1 MTDRTDEQAMNGA
14 AAARSPALIAL
25 DWGTSS
31 LRAYLLGADGVVL
44 DRRGA
49 AQGIMQVADGDFA
62 AAFEAVAGEW
72 RRRWPDLESIAC
84 GMIGSAQGWVEAPY
98 LPCPAGPEELAGGLV
113 PVPGGALRV
122 VPGVAQYGES
132 PNVMRGEETQIAGAL
147 ALNPALRARSLLVMP
162 GTHSKWVT
170 IGQGRIARF
179 DTYMTGELFAVLRGH
194 SILGRFARDT
204 PKPAEDAAAD
214 AAFLRGVR
222 AVREGGHLA
231 PLLFSA
237 RALVLT
243 GGLRP
248 ELSLDYLSGLLIGEE
263 LLCGLRGQGLDRAEG
278 VVLIGDPALCRRY
291 REALAL
297 FGVSEVR
304 EIEDAATAGLW
315 RIATQAGLVAGTSRE
330 TA

>member
-1 MTDRTDEQAMNGA
+1 MNKDRTDHRAMDGA
-14 AAARSPALIAL
+14 ATARSPALIAL

-31 LRAYLLGADGVVL
+31 LRAYLLGPDGAVL
-44 DRRGA
+44 DSRSA
-49 AQGIMQVADGDFA
+49 PQGIMQVPGGDFA
-62 AAFEAVAGEW
+62 AVFEAVTGEW
-72 RRRWPDLESIAC
+72 RRRWPELRSIAA

-113 PVPGGALRV
+113 PVPGGALLV
-122 VPGVAQYGES
+122 VPGVARYGEA

-147 ALNPALRARSLLVMP
+147 ALDPALGEGSLLVMP
-162 GTHSKWVT
+162 GTHSKWVS
-170 IGQGRIARF
+170 IEQGRIARF

-194 SILGRFARDT
+194 SILGRFARDL

-222 AVREGGHLA
+222 AVREGGHVA

-263 LLCGLRGQGLDRAEG
+263 LLCGLRDRTEG

-297 FGVSEVR
+297 LGVSEVR
-304 EIEDAATAGLW
+304 EIGNAAIAGLW
-315 RIATQAGLVAGTSRE
+315 RIAVQAGLVAGTSKE

>member
-1 MTDRTDEQAMNGA
+1 MNKDRTDHRAMDGA
-14 AAARSPALIAL
+14 ATARSPALIAL

-31 LRAYLLGADGVVL
+31 LRAYLLGPDGAVL
-44 DRRGA
+44 DSRSA
-49 AQGIMQVADGDFA
+49 PQGIMQVPGGDFA
-62 AAFEAVAGEW
+62 AVFEAVTGEW
-72 RRRWPDLESIAC
+72 RHRWPELKSIAA

-113 PVPGGALRV
+113 PVPGGALLV
-122 VPGVAQYGES
+122 VPGVAQYGEA

-147 ALNPALRARSLLVMP
+147 ALNPALREGSLLVMP
-162 GTHSKWVT
+162 GTHSKWVS
-170 IGQGRIARF
+170 IEQGRIARF

-194 SILGRFARDT
+194 SILGRFARDV
-204 PKPAEDAAAD
+204 PKAAEDAAAD
-214 AAFLRGVR
+214 AAFLRGVQ
-222 AVREGGHLA
+222 AVREGGQVA

-263 LLCGLRGQGLDRAEG
+263 LLCGLRGRREG

-297 FGVSEVR
+297 LGVSEVR
-304 EIEDAATAGLW
+304 EIENAATAGLW
-315 RIATQAGLVAGTSRE
+315 RIAIQAGLAAGISEE
-330 TA
+330 TV

>member
-1 MTDRTDEQAMNGA
+1 MNKDRTDHRAKDGA
-14 AAARSPALIAL
+14 ATARSPALIAL

-31 LRAYLLGADGVVL
+31 LRAYLLGPDGAVL
-44 DRRGA
+44 DSRSA
-49 AQGIMQVADGDFA
+49 PQGIMQVPGGDFA
-62 AAFEAVAGEW
+62 AVFEAVTGEW
-72 RRRWPDLESIAC
+72 RHRWPELKSIAA

-113 PVPGGALRV
+113 V
-122 VPGVAQYGES
+122 VPGVAQYGEA

-147 ALNPALRARSLLVMP
+147 ALNPALREGSLLVMP
-162 GTHSKWVT
+162 GTHSKWVS
-170 IGQGRIARF
+170 IEQGRIARF

-194 SILGRFARDT
+194 SILGRFARDV
-204 PKPAEDAAAD
+204 PKAAEDAAAD
-214 AAFLRGVR
+214 AAFLRGVQ
-222 AVREGGHLA
+222 AVREVAHVA

-263 LLCGLRGQGLDRAEG
+263 LLCGLRGRREG
-278 VVLIGDPALCRRY
+278 VVLIGCRRS

-297 FGVSEVR
+297 LGVSEVR
-304 EIEDAATAGLW
+304 EIENAATAGLW
-315 RIATQAGLVAGTSRE
+315 RIAIQAGLAAGISEE
-330 TA
+330 TV